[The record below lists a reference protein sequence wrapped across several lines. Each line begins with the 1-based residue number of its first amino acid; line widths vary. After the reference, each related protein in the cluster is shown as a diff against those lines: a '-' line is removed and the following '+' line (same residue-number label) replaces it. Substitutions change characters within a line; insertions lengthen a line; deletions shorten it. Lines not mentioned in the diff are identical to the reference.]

1 MMLNRYW
8 DSEVHGYNADAD
20 SITLKKINDE
30 GHGWVVTSLG
40 MLKTLDLTDKI
51 SSYSYIESYDYK
63 VNPDEHLV
71 YLEEDTDYT
80 LFANAVESKGL
91 TINLDMIYVE
101 GEWSGRTSSSILPY
115 DANHSN
121 QCPYEVPNASIGC

>member
-1 MMLNRYW
+1 MLNRYW

-20 SITLKKINDE
+20 SITLKKINDA
-30 GHGWVVTSLG
+30 GHGWIVTSLG

-71 YLEEDTDYT
+71 YLEEDSDYT

-101 GEWSGRTSSSILPY
+101 GEWSGRTSSSLLSY

-121 QCPYEVPNASIGC
+121 QCPYEVPMSASRV

>member
-1 MMLNRYW
+1 MLNRYW

-30 GHGWVVTSLG
+30 GHGWIVTSLG

-71 YLEEDTDYT
+71 YLEEDSDYT
-80 LFANAVESKGL
+80 LFANAVEDKGL

-101 GEWSGRTSSSILPY
+101 GEWSGRTSSSLLSY

>member
-1 MMLNRYW
+1 MNRYF
-8 DSEVHGYNADAD
+8 DNEVHGYNVGED

-40 MLKTLDLTDKI
+40 MLKTLDLVDKI

-63 VNPDEHLV
+63 INPDEHLV
-71 YLEEDTDYT
+71 YLEEDSDYT
-80 LFANAVESKGL
+80 LFANAVEFKGL

-101 GEWSGRTSSSILPY
+101 GEWNGRNSSSLLPY

-121 QCPYEVPNASIGC
+121 QCPYEVPMNACGI

>member
-1 MMLNRYW
+1 MLNRYW

-101 GEWSGRTSSSILPY
+101 GEWNGRTSSSILRY

>member
-1 MMLNRYW
+1 MLNRYW

-20 SITLKKINDE
+20 SITLKKINDA
-30 GHGWVVTSLG
+30 GHGWIVTSLG

-71 YLEEDTDYT
+71 YLEEDSDYT
-80 LFANAVESKGL
+80 LFANAVEDKGL

-101 GEWSGRTSSSILPY
+101 GEWSGRTSSSILRY
-115 DANHSN
+115 DVNHSN
-121 QCPYEVPNASIGC
+121 QCPYEVPMSASRV

>member
-1 MMLNRYW
+1 MNRYW

-30 GHGWVVTSLG
+30 GHGWIVTSLG

-71 YLEEDTDYT
+71 YLEEDSDYT
-80 LFANAVESKGL
+80 LFANAVEDKGL

-101 GEWSGRTSSSILPY
+101 GEWSGRTSSSILRY
-115 DANHSN
+115 DVNHSN

>member
-1 MMLNRYW
+1 MLNRYW

-30 GHGWVVTSLG
+30 GHGWIVTSLG

-71 YLEEDTDYT
+71 YLEEDSDYT

-101 GEWSGRTSSSILPY
+101 GEWSGRTSSSLLSY

-121 QCPYEVPNASIGC
+121 QCPYEVPMSASRV

>member
-1 MMLNRYW
+1 MNRYW

-20 SITLKKINDE
+20 SITLKKINDA
-30 GHGWVVTSLG
+30 GHGWIVTSLG

-71 YLEEDTDYT
+71 YLEEDSDYT

-101 GEWSGRTSSSILPY
+101 GEWSGRTSSSLLSY

-121 QCPYEVPNASIGC
+121 QCPYEVPMSASRV

>member
-1 MMLNRYW
+1 MNRYW

-30 GHGWVVTSLG
+30 GHGWIVTSLG

-71 YLEEDTDYT
+71 YLEEDSDYT

-101 GEWSGRTSSSILPY
+101 GEWNGKYSSSVLRY
-115 DANHSN
+115 DTNHSN
-121 QCPYEVPNASIGC
+121 QCPYEVPNASVGC

>member
-1 MMLNRYW
+1 MLNRYF
-8 DSEVHGYNADAD
+8 DNEVHGYNVGED
-20 SITLKKINDE
+20 SITLKKINDA
-30 GHGWVVTSLG
+30 GHGWIVTSLG

-101 GEWSGRTSSSILPY
+101 GEWSGRTSSSLLSY

-121 QCPYEVPNASIGC
+121 QCPYEVPMSASRV

>member
-1 MMLNRYW
+1 MLNRYW

>member
-1 MMLNRYW
+1 MGEVMMNRFFN
-8 DSEVHGYNADAD
+8 DVLDNDT
-20 SITLKKINDE
+20 ITLKKINDE
-30 GHGWVVTSLG
+30 GHGWVIASLG
-40 MLKTLDLTDKI
+40 MLRTLDLVDKI

-63 VNPDEHLV
+63 VNPDDHLV
-71 YLEEDTDYT
+71 YLEEDGDYT

-101 GEWSGRTSSSILPY
+101 GEWNGRNSSSILSY

-121 QCPYEVPNASIGC
+121 QCPYEVPNASVGC

>member
-1 MMLNRYW
+1 MLNRYW

-20 SITLKKINDE
+20 SITLKKINDA

-71 YLEEDTDYT
+71 YLEEDSDYT

-101 GEWSGRTSSSILPY
+101 GEWSGRTSSSLLSY

-121 QCPYEVPNASIGC
+121 QCPYEVPMSASRV

>member
-1 MMLNRYW
+1 MMNKHFQN
-8 DSEVHGYNADAD
+8 EVHNYNVGED
-20 SITLKKINDE
+20 SITLKKINDA

-71 YLEEDTDYT
+71 YLEEDSDYT
-80 LFANAVESKGL
+80 LFANAVEDKGL

-101 GEWSGRTSSSILPY
+101 GEWSGRTSSSLLSY

-121 QCPYEVPNASIGC
+121 QCPYEVPMSASRV

>member
-1 MMLNRYW
+1 MNRYW

-20 SITLKKINDE
+20 SITLKKINDA
-30 GHGWVVTSLG
+30 GHGWIVTSLG

-101 GEWSGRTSSSILPY
+101 GEWSGRTSSSLLSY

-121 QCPYEVPNASIGC
+121 QCPYEVPMSASRV

>member
-1 MMLNRYW
+1 MLNRYW

-30 GHGWVVTSLG
+30 GHGWIVTSLG

-71 YLEEDTDYT
+71 YLEEDSDYT
-80 LFANAVESKGL
+80 LFANAVEDKGL

-101 GEWSGRTSSSILPY
+101 GEWSGRTSSSILRY

>member
-1 MMLNRYW
+1 MNRYW

-20 SITLKKINDE
+20 SITLKKINDA

-71 YLEEDTDYT
+71 YLEEDSDYT

-101 GEWSGRTSSSILPY
+101 GEWSGRTSSSLLSY

-121 QCPYEVPNASIGC
+121 QCPYEVPMSASRV

>member
-1 MMLNRYW
+1 MLNRYW

-30 GHGWVVTSLG
+30 GHGWIVTSLG

-71 YLEEDTDYT
+71 YLEEDSDYT
-80 LFANAVESKGL
+80 LFANAVEDKGL

-101 GEWSGRTSSSILPY
+101 GEWSGRTSSSLLSY

-121 QCPYEVPNASIGC
+121 QCPYEVPMSASRV

>member
-1 MMLNRYW
+1 MNRYW

-20 SITLKKINDE
+20 SITLKKINDA

-71 YLEEDTDYT
+71 YLEEDSDYT
-80 LFANAVESKGL
+80 LFANAVEDKGL

-101 GEWSGRTSSSILPY
+101 GEWSGRTSSSLLSY

-121 QCPYEVPNASIGC
+121 QCPYEVPNASVGC

>member
-1 MMLNRYW
+1 MLNRYW

-30 GHGWVVTSLG
+30 GHGWIVTSLG

-71 YLEEDTDYT
+71 YLEEDSDYT
-80 LFANAVESKGL
+80 LFADAVEDKGL

-101 GEWSGRTSSSILPY
+101 GEWSGRTSSSLLSY

-121 QCPYEVPNASIGC
+121 QCPYEVPMSASRV